1 MFLKKGLIAG
11 ALVALAYTPAYAEW
25 PERPV
30 TITIAYGAGGTTD
43 TVARAV
49 GEAVSKVLGQ
59 PVVIEN
65 RPGAGGALATRA
77 LTDAK
82 ADGYNLVG
90 TTSTSITLDPQLTDL
105 GYGLDDFTYIAAV
118 GQFPEAFVA
127 LPSKNWKTIDDAL
140 ASSKDAGKLNY
151 ASTTTVDRMIATIV
165 GRKAGVT
172 MVPVPTKGGA
182 EAVTQVMGG
191 HVDMAYSSGAWYP
204 QGKAGDLAVMAIL
217 GDQRLPEFPDAPT
230 LEELGYGVASINLIT
245 FVAPKGLPDDVRQKL
260 EAAFTEATKDK
271 AVVDLMNQ
279 RGLNNY
285 VKIGDDLAE
294 AMKNHTE
301 SYKKMIQETTKK

>member
-1 MFLKKGLIAG
+1 MFWKKGLIAG

-43 TVARAV
+43 VVARAV
-49 GEAVSKVLGQ
+49 GEAVSKALGQ

-118 GQFPEAFVA
+118 GQFPEAFIA
-127 LPSKNWKTIDDAL
+127 LPSKNWKTINEAL
-140 ASSKDAGKLNY
+140 ASAKGAGKLNY

-204 QGKAGDLAVMAIL
+204 QGKAGDVAVMAIL

-260 EAAFTEATKDK
+260 EAAFTAATKDK

-279 RGLNNY
+279 RGLNNF
-285 VKIGDDLAE
+285 VKIGNDLAE
-294 AMKNHTE
+294 TMKNHAE
-301 SYKKMIQETTKK
+301 SYKKMIQETAKK